1 MLIERRFFIVILY
14 RTSAYARRTSVA
26 ILAQVILA
34 INRVSALHRT
44 RSRSVPYDGTQSS
57 SCHCKGKGKGPSAR
71 AADAESEGQGKG
83 ESARSEASRSSRCSH
98 SPSSWSYRL
107 ITSMSKSS
115 AHYGRSWMAP
125 CSASSQFA
133 KCVAHRY
140 LPGAPRHAAA
150 GDMDGHNLA
159 HAVAVRFRDYR
170 SFSSGE

>member
-34 INRVSALHRT
+34 INRVPALHRT
-44 RSRSVPYDGTQSS
+44 RSHSVPYDGTQSS
-57 SCHCKGKGKGPSAR
+57 SCHCAAR

-107 ITSMSKSS
+107 ITSMSKFF
-115 AHYGRSWMAP
+115 ARCCRLWMAP
-125 CSASSQFA
+125 CTASSQFG